1 MTHHNLLE
9 ACKSLLGLQNVGAHS
24 WLTVMSSFSLI
35 FIRRQKLHPGNCN
48 SDTESTRLHF
58 LEVPCPPG
66 QCSPPSFPPHI
77 RILLGGRLFHHLS
90 PLLSLYDS
98 VSHHCPPP
106 AHSSFYGGGRNM
118 YTHTHTHTH
127 TSWKPVLQVCA
138 TFQTVLS
145 PVHQRTEPL
154 WNNKLGHLPFLWLAG
169 FWWWLRG
176 VNLLFDVCVPQ
187 IKTSCFILSH
197 ELHEFLLCSWTEVCR
212 AAQFTGWA

>member
-1 MTHHNLLE
+1 MWGPTRDSLWCHPSRLSLLE
-9 ACKSLLGLQNVGAHS
+9 GRS
-24 WLTVMSSFSLI
+24 
-35 FIRRQKLHPGNCN
+35 
-48 SDTESTRLHF
+48 STRATAIQTPSPHAF
-58 LEVPCPPG
+58 TSWRCPALQGNAP
-66 QCSPPSFPPHI
+66 
-77 RILLGGRLFHHLS
+77 L
-90 PLLSLYDS
+90 LLSLPTSESCWGEDCSITYHPCS
-98 VSHHCPPP
+98 PSMTLSPITVLLQHTALFMEVEEICI
-106 AHSSFYGGGRNM
+106 
-118 YTHTHTHTH
+118 HTHIHTH

-197 ELHEFLLCSWTEVCR
+197 ELHEFLLCSWNEVCW